1 MIEDEHPVIECLK
14 AAGFSVLA
22 AFGSFWPISRVT
34 RHAGL
39 VSMTIGLLLFG
50 AWLFA
55 PMVPND
61 DEDDDGDQDPW
72 T

>member
-1 MIEDEHPVIECLK
+1 MREYDHPVIEFLK
-14 AAGFSVLA
+14 AGGFSVLA
-22 AFGSFWPISRVT
+22 GFGSYWPVSRVT
-34 RHAGL
+34 KHAAL
-39 VSMTIGLLLFG
+39 VSITIGLLLFG

-61 DEDDDGDQDPW
+61 DEDDGDQDPW